1 MALSFA
7 PDAAERW
14 RSLASSQHAYERSV
28 RNALRPILNSLD
40 KHPEL
45 HRVGAI
51 QFQTTP
57 TTWART
63 VDIGEGAGWVIIWTT
78 GAEPGQIRIL
88 RIEPAPTLA

>member
-1 MALSFA
+1 MALLFA
-7 PDAAERW
+7 PDAADRW
-14 RSLASSQHAYERSV
+14 RSLALSRHEYERSV
-28 RNALRPILNSLD
+28 RNALRPILRHLD
-40 KHPEL
+40 EHPEL

-78 GAEPGQIRIL
+78 GAEPRQIRIL